1 MLRLFVVLIVS
12 VLFYFS
18 CSEDNN
24 INSAP
29 EITYM
34 GMNKDVL
41 VQGNLGVE
49 DTLVVQFG
57 FTDLDG
63 DLSGVSNN
71 VQVIDNR
78 NGEVHVVNRI
88 PDLPQ
93 TDIGNVG
100 TVILNIP
107 TLCCF
112 FDDGSP
118 ACSNPEGA
126 TNTMTFGIRVFD
138 QAGNMSNTINT
149 DDLLIQCL

>member
-1 MLRLFVVLIVS
+1 MLRLSVGLIVS
-12 VLFYFS
+12 IMLFIS
-18 CSEDNN
+18 CSGDNN

-41 VQGNLGVE
+41 LQGNLGVE
-49 DTLVVQFG
+49 DTLIVQFG
-57 FTDLDG
+57 FTDVDG

-93 TDIGNVG
+93 TDIGNAG

-107 TLCCF
+107 TLCCL
-112 FDDGSP
+112 FDDEP
-118 ACSNPEGA
+118 ACSTPEGA
-126 TNTMTFGIRVFD
+126 TDTMTFSIRVFD
-138 QAGNMSNTINT
+138 QAGNMSNTVNT
-149 DDLLIQCL
+149 DELVILCL

>member
-1 MLRLFVVLIVS
+1 MLRFFVVLFFS
-12 VLFYFS
+12 VLLYYG
-18 CSEDNN
+18 CSGDNN

-29 EITYM
+29 EINYM

-41 VQGNLGVE
+41 LQGDLGLE
-49 DTLVVQFG
+49 DTLLVQFG

-63 DLSGVSNN
+63 DLSGIPNN
-71 VQVIDNR
+71 VEVIDNR
-78 NGEVHVVNRI
+78 NGELHVVNRI

-100 TVILNIP
+100 TVVLSIP

-112 FDDGSP
+112 FDDEP
-118 ACSNPEGA
+118 ACSTPEDA

-138 QAGNMSNTINT
+138 QAGNMSNTIAT
-149 DDLLIQCL
+149 DEIVILCN

>member
-1 MLRLFVVLIVS
+1 
-12 VLFYFS
+12 
-18 CSEDNN
+18 
-24 INSAP
+24 
-29 EITYM
+29 M